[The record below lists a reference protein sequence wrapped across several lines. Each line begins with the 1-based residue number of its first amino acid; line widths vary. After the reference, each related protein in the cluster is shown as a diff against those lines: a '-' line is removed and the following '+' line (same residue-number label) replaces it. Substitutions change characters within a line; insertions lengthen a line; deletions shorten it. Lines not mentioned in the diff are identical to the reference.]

1 MSKPRTMER
10 KVRQRRKA
18 KLAKLHEKFLQ
29 AKTQD
34 AKERILA
41 KAESVSPNIAKSQYA
56 TLWAK

>member
-18 KLAKLHEKFLQ
+18 KLAKLRMLFMK

-34 AKERILA
+34 AKERILE
-41 KAESVSPNIAKSQYA
+41 KAQSVSPNNIKSQFA
-56 TLWAK
+56 ALWA